1 MTTAVDTNLLL
12 DILLPNPD
20 FVERSLGLLE
30 ASARDGP
37 LVMSGPVYA
46 ELAAFFQRKD
56 ELDAFLRE
64 NLIRRESL
72 SDRALFLAGR
82 AWRAYRSAGGQRERV
97 ISDFLIGAHAQVQA
111 GRLATR
117 DRGFYRRYFQELTV
131 VEPGLSASADT
142 GS

>member
-20 FVERSLGLLE
+20 FVERSLGLLD
-30 ASARDGP
+30 ASSKDGP
-37 LVMSGPVYA
+37 LVMCGLVYA
-46 ELAAFFQRKD
+46 ELAAFFERKD

-64 NLIRRESL
+64 NPIRRESL

-82 AWRAYRSAGGQRERV
+82 GWCAYRSAGGPRDRI

-131 VEPGLSASADT
+131 VEPGTSVSA

>member
-20 FVERSLGLLE
+20 FVECSLGLLE

-82 AWRAYRSAGGQRERV
+82 AWRANRSAGGQRERV

-131 VEPGLSASADT
+131 VEPGPSASADT